1 MPVGASPYGLLDR
14 IIHRIAFL
22 PAVQRMGEQAQ
33 ERAHGALI
41 SRQQIKAPIIISGL
55 PRAGSTILLQRLHAT
70 EGVVSPLYRD
80 MPFVT
85 APLWW
90 DGLTGRNRQAAPRQ
104 ERAHGDGVLTGAD
117 SPEAFDEVLWLRHWP
132 EHYSAGRIT
141 PWGEGEDKS
150 AFAADW
156 LHWMKA
162 VLALHGGDGPAR
174 LVLKNN
180 AHIARL
186 RLVARLLPDAVILVP
201 YREPGQQAASLLNQH
216 RKATEHQQQV
226 PFARRYM
233 DDLGH
238 FEFGTGHRP
247 IAFPGFAPEVDA
259 ASVGYWLDCW
269 RASYDHVL
277 GTMPENA
284 WLLDYDK
291 ACTDEAAMDAA
302 LARIAGLAGERSG
315 APALKAAK
323 PRDAHADTASL
334 AVYDRLRA
342 HPRNLV

>member
-1 MPVGASPYGLLDR
+1 MDQLASPYGLLDR
-14 IIHRIAFL
+14 IVHRVAFI
-22 PAVQRMGEQAQ
+22 PAVQRMCEQAQ
-33 ERAHGALI
+33 ERTHGALI
-41 SRQQIKAPIIISGL
+41 SRQQIKAPIFISGF

-70 EGVVSPLYRD
+70 EGIVSPLYRD

-90 DGLTGRNRQAAPRQ
+90 NGLTGRNRQDAQRR
-104 ERAHGDGVLTGAD
+104 ERAHGDGVLTSAD

-132 EHYSAGRIT
+132 EHYTAGRIT
-141 PWGEGEDKS
+141 PWGEGEDNP

-156 LHWMKA
+156 HRWMQA
-162 VLALHGGDGPAR
+162 MLALHGGHGPAR

-216 RKATEHQQQV
+216 RKTREHQRQV

-247 IAFPGFAPEVDA
+247 IAFPGFDPGVDA
-259 ASVGYWLDCW
+259 LTIDYWLDYW
-269 RASYDHVL
+269 RASYAHVL
-277 GTMPENA
+277 SIMPENA

-291 ACTDEAAMDAA
+291 ACTEEAAMDAA
-302 LARIAGLAGERSG
+302 LTRIAGVPGERSG
-315 APALKAAK
+315 APALQAAR
-323 PRDAHADTASL
+323 PRDVEADTASQ

-342 HPRNLV
+342 HPRNVV